1 MSAPDPLRLQLARLL
16 DWGDAHATFEAAVKD
31 LPPGLRGE
39 RPAGSPHSPWELLEH
54 MRITQRDILDF
65 CRDPAYEE
73 PEWPAD
79 YWPSSPAPDTD
90 ASWDES
96 VAAFHA
102 DLEEL
107 RRLARNPSID
117 LFATIPHGSGQTY
130 LRELLL
136 VADHNAYHIG
146 QLVLVRR
153 LMDSWPPR

>member
-16 DWGDAHATFEAAVKD
+16 DWGDAHATFDAAVKD
-31 LPPGLRGE
+31 LPPELRGE

-54 MRITQRDILDF
+54 LRVTQRDILDF

-73 PEWPAD
+73 REWPTD
-79 YWPSSPAPDTD
+79 YWPTSPAPETGE
-90 ASWDES
+90 SWDES
-96 VAAFHA
+96 ITAFRA
-102 DLEEL
+102 DVEEL
-107 RRLARNPSID
+107 RRLAEDPSMD
-117 LFATIPHGSGQTY
+117 LFATIPDGSGQTY

-153 LMDSWPPR
+153 LLRAWPPA